1 MRVLF
6 LLLMF
11 ATFTIAQDDLSLGK
25 TALEKK
31 SYDIA
36 IQHFQK
42 YLTANSRN
50 VEANYLLGETYRQKG
65 DIKNAQSSLERALD
79 FDDEYEP
86 ALASI
91 LRVYGKLGMWDKAAK
106 RYKDAQ
112 KYHKGSTLSPIAY
125 AQTYLELDSLDKA
138 SIYFSQAKELDP
150 KNVEVYLG
158 LSEVYSRQNVIS
170 LAVENLRT
178 AVQLDSTSPS
188 LHYRLALAILKNRSL
203 NATQITEVMLHLQ
216 ESIRLDPTN
225 DNVIYDAAY
234 TMFRTKVYWR
244 EAAEFFK
251 KYLELKKDNLEAWE
265 MYAVSLYNAKIY
277 LEAIPAFE
285 QAIKLKSKNIELK
298 PMLAHSYYL
307 AKEYQHSLD
316 LYKTFIPDSLSVEE
330 MYRMGFSYFQ
340 IKDTIN
346 AIKYLEQ
353 TVARETS
360 NTDAIGTLAAIFLN
374 KKDYEKASQMYIKLL
389 QFEKSLSTASVLN
402 SLYFAGYSNFVLG
415 RNDSAKMYFLRLVS
429 MRPNVIGYRTQLAKV
444 YFDQDSIELSRE
456 QYKAVIQI
464 SDSTIKA
471 DPSKAS
477 QMKPNLVTA
486 YYYFAI
492 FSYKQDVKEA
502 VGHLE
507 KAISYETSKKDESIH
522 HFLAQM
528 YSIQSG
534 DKEILASDAKL
545 IRAKACEEYKVVMKI
560 NPKNQKAKKEFADLK
575 CK

>member
-1 MRVLF
+1 MRVFF
-6 LLLMF
+6 LLFIF
-11 ATFTIAQDDLSLGK
+11 ASLAIAQDDLSLGK

-31 SYDIA
+31 SYDLA
-36 IQHFQK
+36 IQSFQK
-42 YLTANSRN
+42 FLNANSRN
-50 VEANYLLGETYRQKG
+50 VEANYLLGEAYRQKG
-65 DIKNAQSSLERALD
+65 DLKNAQSSLERALD

-150 KNVEVYLG
+150 KNVDVYLG

-225 DNVIYDAAY
+225 DNVIYDAAF
-234 TMFRTKVYWR
+234 TMYRTKVYWR

-277 LEAIPAFE
+277 LEAIPALE

-307 AKEYQHSLD
+307 AKEYQKSLD
-316 LYKTFIPDSLSVEE
+316 LYKTFVPDSLSVEE
-330 MYRMGFSYFQ
+330 IYRMGFSYFQ
-340 IKDTIN
+340 LKDTAN
-346 AIKYLEQ
+346 AVVFLER
-353 TVARETS
+353 TTS
-360 NTDAIGTLAAIFLN
+360 KDNSNSDAIGTLAAIYLRQFKYDKAAIQYEHLLA
-374 KKDYEKASQMYIKLL
+374 KDPKNITALYWAGISYQKLEK
-389 QFEKSLSTASVLN
+389 
-402 SLYFAGYSNFVLG
+402 
-415 RNDSAKMYFLRLVS
+415 NDSARIYFKRVIAL
-429 MRPNVIGYRTQLAKV
+429 RPNNPQYYQQLIQIYTAMDSLDQVRYNSTVMIGLADSILKSDPSKSVIQSLLVISGYRTLAMLDYNEKKI
-444 YFDQDSIELSRE
+444 STAIE
-456 QYKAVIQI
+456 K
-464 SDSTIKA
+464 
-471 DPSKAS
+471 
-477 QMKPNLVTA
+477 
-486 YYYFAI
+486 
-492 FSYKQDVKEA
+492 
-502 VGHLE
+502 LE
-507 KAISYETSKKDESIH
+507 KAVTYEKDKKDEGLH
-522 HFLAQM
+522 LFLAQM
-528 YSIQSG
+528 LAVKSG
-534 DKEILASDAKL
+534 DQELKADEAKA
-545 IRAKACEEYKVVMKI
+545 IRARSCSEYQLVLKI
-560 NPKNQKAKKEFADLK
+560 NPKNVNAKKESTQMNCGK
-575 CK
+575 